1 MCCLPKK
8 SDFSGYTAWPSAAM
22 QRDFA
27 KVVLQSSKILQK
39 GDWVPDSGND
49 YSDAYFS
56 SNDTIVAIGLRHSRG
71 IQSDQGFGVEG
82 IRLYPS
88 LRCSFV
94 IYKPRMGFLIEARTK
109 NG

>member
-1 MCCLPKK
+1 
-8 SDFSGYTAWPSAAM
+8 M

-49 YSDAYFS
+49 YSEQLIVFSLLISAYFS